1 MLNTVK
7 PDQLA
12 KMVIGLLCSV
22 CILSAHAEH
31 VVQVID
37 SAGKPVLDAV
47 VYFDNGTIEKA
58 KSAKVDIEQ
67 KDKKFM
73 PLVTV
78 VQTGTAIS
86 FPNNDTVR
94 HQAYSFS
101 PAKPFELKL
110 YAGKPEAP
118 IIFDKPGTV
127 VVGCNI
133 HDQMLAYIEIVDTPY
148 FAKTDAS
155 GKAKIATLPMG
166 KYNLKTW
173 TYHQMNGSLP
183 SEQPV
188 VIKDENSVLTV
199 KLNYKVN

>member
-1 MLNTVK
+1 MMNNLKHT
-7 PDQLA
+7 QLA
-12 KMVIGLLCSV
+12 AIAIALLSGTYTV
-22 CILSAHAEH
+22 SAHADH
-31 VVQVID
+31 VIQVFD
-37 SAGKPVLDAV
+37 NTGKPVPDAV
-47 VYFDNGTIEKA
+47 VYFDNGSIERT

-67 KDKKFM
+67 KDKKFI

-118 IIFDKPGTV
+118 ITFDKPGTV

-133 HDQMLAYIEIVDTPY
+133 HDQMLAYIQIVDTPY
-148 FAKTDAS
+148 FAKTDGS
-155 GKAKIATLPMG
+155 GKAKITNLPAG
-166 KYNLKTW
+166 KYSLKTW
-173 TYHQMNGSLP
+173 YYQQMANSP
-183 SEQPV
+183 TSEQAI
-188 VIKDENSVLTV
+188 VIKDDNSALVV

>member
-1 MLNTVK
+1 MLDNFK
-7 PDQLA
+7 RSQLTTMA
-12 KMVIGLLCSV
+12 IGLLSCACV
-22 CILSAHAEH
+22 LPAHADH
-31 VVQVID
+31 IIQVID

-47 VYFDNGTIEKA
+47 VYFDNGTIEKT

-67 KDKKFM
+67 KDKKFI

-118 IIFDKPGTV
+118 ITFDKPGTV

-133 HDQMLAYIEIVDTPY
+133 HDQMLAYIQIVDTPY

-155 GKAKIATLPMG
+155 GKAKITTLPAG
-166 KYNLKTW
+166 KYSLKTS
-173 TYHQMNGSLP
+173 YYQQMANSP
-183 SEQPV
+183 ISEQAV
-188 VIKDENSVLTV
+188 VIKDDNSALVV

>member
-1 MLNTVK
+1 MLHNFK
-7 PDQLA
+7 RSQLA
-12 KMVIGLLCSV
+12 TMAISLLSCA
-22 CILSAHAEH
+22 CMLPAQAEH
-31 VVQVID
+31 VIQVID

-47 VYFDNGTIEKA
+47 VYFDKGTIEKA

-67 KDKKFM
+67 KDKKFI

-118 IIFDKPGTV
+118 IIFDKPGIV

-133 HDQMLAYIEIVDTPY
+133 HDQMLAYIQIVDTPY

-155 GKAKIATLPMG
+155 GKAKIAMLPIG

-173 TYHQMNGSLP
+173 TYYQMTGSLP
-183 SEQPV
+183 SEQPI
-188 VIKDENSVLTV
+188 VIKDENSAITI